1 VRLRVALNKLVSSVQ
16 VMTVPFNM
24 ASGAS
29 VTLRVEIRDRMG
41 FDMTEVRVAVKIL
54 RSLTLPSSSF

>member
-1 VRLRVALNKLVSSVQ
+1 MGFSWSLQ
-16 VMTVPFNM
+16 VITVPFNM

-41 FDMTEVRVAVKIL
+41 VDMTVVRVAVKIP
-54 RSLTLPSSSF
+54 RFITLPSGSF